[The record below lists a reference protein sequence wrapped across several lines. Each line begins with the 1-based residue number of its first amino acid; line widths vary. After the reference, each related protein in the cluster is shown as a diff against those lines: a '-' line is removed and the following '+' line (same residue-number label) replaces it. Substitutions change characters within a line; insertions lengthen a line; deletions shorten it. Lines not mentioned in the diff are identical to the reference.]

1 MKKFASVL
9 VQLKTLALEKIE
21 QKLESKRL
29 ELQQNE
35 REVLDKQAQ
44 LSAFKNPE
52 LGGMSLFL
60 QTQQLKSALRLEI
73 EYYQQEGENLNKDLK
88 VLEKDYFLANQELEK
103 AKIILEKEKQK
114 EKEIVEKKEQTL
126 LDENAMILHW
136 QKGGLAC
143 VKSC

>member
-29 ELQQNE
+29 EWRQNE
-35 REVLDKQAQ
+35 REILDKQAQ

-60 QTQQLKSALRLEI
+60 QTQQLKSALRMEI
-73 EYYQQEGENLNKDLK
+73 EYYQQQGENLTKDLK
-88 VLEKDYFLANQELEK
+88 ILEKDYLLANQELEK
-103 AKIILEKEKQK
+103 AKIILEKEKRK
-114 EKEIVEKKEQTL
+114 EKEILEKKEQTL

-136 QKGGLAC
+136 QKEGLHA
-143 VKSC
+143 

>member
-1 MKKFASVL
+1 MKKFAFIL

-29 ELQQNE
+29 EWQQKE

-60 QTQQLKSALRLEI
+60 QTQQLKSALRMEI
-73 EYYQQEGENLNKDLK
+73 EYYQQESENLNKDLK
-88 VLEKDYFLANQELEK
+88 ILEKEYLLANQELEK
-103 AKIILEKEKQK
+103 AKIILENEKRK
-114 EKEIVEKKEQTL
+114 EKEIVEKKEQAL

-136 QKGGLAC
+136 QKEGLHA
-143 VKSC
+143 

>member
-21 QKLESKRL
+21 QKLENKRL
-29 ELQQNE
+29 EWQQNE
-35 REVLDKQAQ
+35 REILDKQAQ

-60 QTQQLKSALRLEI
+60 QTQQLKSALRMEI
-73 EYYQQEGENLNKDLK
+73 EYYQQESENLIKDLK
-88 VLEKDYFLANQELEK
+88 ILEKECLLANQELEK
-103 AKIILEKEKQK
+103 AKIILENEKRK
-114 EKEIVEKKEQTL
+114 EKEILEKKEQAL

-136 QKGGLAC
+136 QKEGLHA
-143 VKSC
+143 

>member
-60 QTQQLKSALRLEI
+60 QTQQLKSALKMEI
-73 EYYQQEGENLNKDLK
+73 EYYQQQSENLTKDLK
-88 VLEKDYFLANQELEK
+88 ILEKDYLLANQELEK
-103 AKIILEKEKQK
+103 AKIILENEKQK
-114 EKEIVEKKEQTL
+114 EKEILEKKEQAL

-136 QKGGLAC
+136 QKEGLHA
-143 VKSC
+143 

>member
-29 ELQQNE
+29 ELQQKE

-60 QTQQLKSALRLEI
+60 QTQQLKSALRMEI
-73 EYYQQEGENLNKDLK
+73 EYYQQEGENLTKDLK
-88 VLEKDYFLANQELEK
+88 ILEKDYLLANQELEK

-114 EKEIVEKKEQTL
+114 EKEILEKKEQAL

-136 QKGGLAC
+136 QKGGLHA
-143 VKSC
+143 

>member
-1 MKKFASVL
+1 M

-29 ELQQNE
+29 EWRQNE
-35 REVLDKQAQ
+35 REILDKQAQ

-60 QTQQLKSALRLEI
+60 QTQQLKSALRMEI
-73 EYYQQEGENLNKDLK
+73 EYYQQQGENLIKDLK
-88 VLEKDYFLANQELEK
+88 ILEKEYFLANQELEK
-103 AKIILEKEKQK
+103 AKIILENEKRK
-114 EKEIVEKKEQTL
+114 EKEILEKKEQAL

-136 QKGGLAC
+136 QKEGLHA
-143 VKSC
+143 

>member
-29 ELQQNE
+29 EWRQNE
-35 REVLDKQAQ
+35 REILDKQAQ

-60 QTQQLKSALRLEI
+60 QTQQLKSALRMEI
-73 EYYQQEGENLNKDLK
+73 EYYQQESENLTKDLK
-88 VLEKDYFLANQELEK
+88 ILEKDCLLANQELEK
-103 AKIILEKEKQK
+103 AKIILENEKRK
-114 EKEIVEKKEQTL
+114 EKEILEKKEQAL
-126 LDENAMILHW
+126 LDENTMILHW
-136 QKGGLAC
+136 QKGGLHA
-143 VKSC
+143 

>member
-1 MKKFASVL
+1 MKKFASVW

-29 ELQQNE
+29 EWRQNE
-35 REVLDKQAQ
+35 REILDKQAQ

-60 QTQQLKSALRLEI
+60 QTQQLKSALRMEI
-73 EYYQQEGENLNKDLK
+73 EHYQQQGENLIKDLK
-88 VLEKDYFLANQELEK
+88 ILEKDYLLANQELEK
-103 AKIILEKEKQK
+103 AKIILENEKRK
-114 EKEIVEKKEQTL
+114 EKEILEKKEQAL

-136 QKGGLAC
+136 QKEGLHA
-143 VKSC
+143 

>member
-29 ELQQNE
+29 EWQQKE
-35 REVLDKQAQ
+35 REILDKQAQ

-60 QTQQLKSALRLEI
+60 QTQQLKSALRMEI
-73 EYYQQEGENLNKDLK
+73 EYYQQESENLNKDLK
-88 VLEKDYFLANQELEK
+88 ILEKDYLLANQELEK
-103 AKIILEKEKQK
+103 AKIILENEKRK
-114 EKEIVEKKEQTL
+114 EKEILEKKEQAL

-136 QKGGLAC
+136 QKEGLHA
-143 VKSC
+143 

>member
-29 ELQQNE
+29 EWQQNE

-60 QTQQLKSALRLEI
+60 QTQQLKSALRMEI
-73 EYYQQEGENLNKDLK
+73 EYYQQEGENLTKDLK
-88 VLEKDYFLANQELEK
+88 ILERDYLLANQELEK

-114 EKEIVEKKEQTL
+114 EQEILEKKEQAL

-136 QKGGLAC
+136 QKEGLHA
-143 VKSC
+143 

>member
-29 ELQQNE
+29 EWQQNE
-35 REVLDKQAQ
+35 REILDKQAQ

-60 QTQQLKSALRLEI
+60 QTQQLKSALRMEI
-73 EYYQQEGENLNKDLK
+73 EYYQQESENLTKDLK
-88 VLEKDYFLANQELEK
+88 ILEKDCLLANQELEK
-103 AKIILEKEKQK
+103 AKIILEKEKRK
-114 EKEIVEKKEQTL
+114 EKEILEKKEQAL

-136 QKGGLAC
+136 QKEGLHA
-143 VKSC
+143 

>member
-21 QKLESKRL
+21 QKLQSKRL

-35 REVLDKQAQ
+35 REVLDKQTQ

-73 EYYQQEGENLNKDLK
+73 EYYQQQSEDLNKDLK
-88 VLEKDYFLANQELEK
+88 ILEKDYLLANQELEK
-103 AKIILEKEKQK
+103 AKIILENEKQK
-114 EKEIVEKKEQTL
+114 EKEILEKKEQAL

-136 QKGGLAC
+136 QKEGLHA
-143 VKSC
+143 

>member
-29 ELQQNE
+29 ELQQKE
-35 REVLDKQAQ
+35 REILDKQAQ

-60 QTQQLKSALRLEI
+60 QTQQLKSALRMEI
-73 EYYQQEGENLNKDLK
+73 EYYQQQSENLTKDLK
-88 VLEKDYFLANQELEK
+88 VLEKDYLLANQELEK
-103 AKIILEKEKQK
+103 AKIILENEKQK
-114 EKEIVEKKEQTL
+114 EQKILEKKEQAL

-136 QKGGLAC
+136 QKGGLHA
-143 VKSC
+143 

>member
-60 QTQQLKSALRLEI
+60 QTQQLKSALRMEI
-73 EYYQQEGENLNKDLK
+73 EYYQQESENLTKDLK
-88 VLEKDYFLANQELEK
+88 ILEKDYLLANQELEK
-103 AKIILEKEKQK
+103 AKIILENEKQK
-114 EKEIVEKKEQTL
+114 EQKILEKKEQAL

-136 QKGGLAC
+136 QKGGLHA
-143 VKSC
+143 

>member
-35 REVLDKQAQ
+35 REILDKQAQ

-60 QTQQLKSALRLEI
+60 QIQQLKSALRMEI
-73 EYYQQEGENLNKDLK
+73 EYCQQEGENLTKDLK
-88 VLEKDYFLANQELEK
+88 VLEKDYLLANQELEK
-103 AKIILEKEKQK
+103 AKIILENEKQK
-114 EKEIVEKKEQTL
+114 EKEIVEKKEQAL

-136 QKGGLAC
+136 QKGGLHA
-143 VKSC
+143 

>member
-29 ELQQNE
+29 KLRQNE
-35 REVLDKQAQ
+35 REVLEKQAQ

-60 QTQQLKSALRLEI
+60 QTQQLKSALRMEI
-73 EYYQQEGENLNKDLK
+73 EYYQQEGENLTKDLK
-88 VLEKDYFLANQELEK
+88 ILEKDYLLANQELEK
-103 AKIILEKEKQK
+103 AKIILENEKQK
-114 EKEIVEKKEQTL
+114 EKEILEKKEQAL

-136 QKGGLAC
+136 QKGGMHA
-143 VKSC
+143 

>member
-35 REVLDKQAQ
+35 REILDKQAQ

-60 QTQQLKSALRLEI
+60 QTQQLKSALRMEI

-88 VLEKDYFLANQELEK
+88 VLEKDYLLANQELEK

-114 EKEIVEKKEQTL
+114 EKEILEKKEQAL

-136 QKGGLAC
+136 QKEGLHA
-143 VKSC
+143 

>member
-29 ELQQNE
+29 ELRQNE
-35 REVLDKQAQ
+35 REILDKQAQ

-88 VLEKDYFLANQELEK
+88 ILEKDYLLANQELEK
-103 AKIILEKEKQK
+103 AKIILENEKQK
-114 EKEIVEKKEQTL
+114 EKEIVEKKEQAL

-136 QKGGLAC
+136 QKGGLHA
-143 VKSC
+143 

>member
-29 ELQQNE
+29 ELQQKE

-44 LSAFKNPE
+44 LSTFKNPE

-60 QTQQLKSALRLEI
+60 QTQQLKSALRMEI

-88 VLEKDYFLANQELEK
+88 ILEKEYLLANQELEK

-114 EKEIVEKKEQTL
+114 EKEIVKKKERAL

-136 QKGGLAC
+136 QKEGLHA
-143 VKSC
+143 

>member
-29 ELQQNE
+29 KLRQNE

-60 QTQQLKSALRLEI
+60 QTQQLKSALRMEI
-73 EYYQQEGENLNKDLK
+73 EYYQQEGENLTKDLK
-88 VLEKDYFLANQELEK
+88 VLEKDYLLANQELEK
-103 AKIILEKEKQK
+103 AKIILENEKQK
-114 EKEIVEKKEQTL
+114 EKEIVEKKEQAL

-136 QKGGLAC
+136 QKGGLHA
-143 VKSC
+143 

>member
-1 MKKFASVL
+1 MKKFASIL

-29 ELQQNE
+29 EWQQNE
-35 REVLDKQAQ
+35 REILDKQAQ

-60 QTQQLKSALRLEI
+60 QTQQLKSALRMEI
-73 EYYQQEGENLNKDLK
+73 EYYQQESENLNKDLK
-88 VLEKDYFLANQELEK
+88 ILEKEYLLANQELEK
-103 AKIILEKEKQK
+103 AKIILENEKKK
-114 EKEIVEKKEQTL
+114 EKEILEKKEQAL

-136 QKGGLAC
+136 QKEGLHA
-143 VKSC
+143 

>member
-29 ELQQNE
+29 EWQQNE
-35 REVLDKQAQ
+35 REILDKQAQ

-60 QTQQLKSALRLEI
+60 QTQQLKSALRMEI
-73 EYYQQEGENLNKDLK
+73 EYYQQQGENLTKDLK
-88 VLEKDYFLANQELEK
+88 ILEKDYFLANQELEK
-103 AKIILEKEKQK
+103 AKIILENEKRK
-114 EKEIVEKKEQTL
+114 EKEILEKKEQAL

-136 QKGGLAC
+136 QKEGLHA
-143 VKSC
+143 

>member
-60 QTQQLKSALRLEI
+60 QTQQLKSALRMEI
-73 EYYQQEGENLNKDLK
+73 EYYQQQSENLNKDLK
-88 VLEKDYFLANQELEK
+88 ILEKDYLLANQELEK

-114 EKEIVEKKEQTL
+114 EKEIVEKKEQAL

-136 QKGGLAC
+136 QKEGLHA
-143 VKSC
+143 

>member
-29 ELQQNE
+29 EWQQNE
-35 REVLDKQAQ
+35 REILDKQAQ

-60 QTQQLKSALRLEI
+60 QTQQLKSALRMEI
-73 EYYQQEGENLNKDLK
+73 EYYQQESENLTKDLK
-88 VLEKDYFLANQELEK
+88 ILEKEYLLANQELEQ
-103 AKIILEKEKQK
+103 AKIILENEKRK
-114 EKEIVEKKEQTL
+114 EKEILEKKEQAL

-136 QKGGLAC
+136 QKEGLHA
-143 VKSC
+143 

>member
-60 QTQQLKSALRLEI
+60 QTQQLKSALRMEI

-88 VLEKDYFLANQELEK
+88 ILEKDYLLANQELEK

-114 EKEIVEKKEQTL
+114 EQKILGKKRAGSFRRKRHDFTL
-126 LDENAMILHW
+126 A
-136 QKGGLAC
+136 KRGLAC

>member
-35 REVLDKQAQ
+35 REVLEKQAQ

-60 QTQQLKSALRLEI
+60 QTQQLKSALRMEI
-73 EYYQQEGENLNKDLK
+73 EYCQQEGENLIKDLK
-88 VLEKDYFLANQELEK
+88 ILEKEYLLANQELEK
-103 AKIILEKEKQK
+103 AKIILENEKRK
-114 EKEIVEKKEQTL
+114 EKEILEKKEQAL

-136 QKGGLAC
+136 QKGGLHA
-143 VKSC
+143 

>member
-29 ELQQNE
+29 EWRQNE
-35 REVLDKQAQ
+35 REILDKQAQ

-60 QTQQLKSALRLEI
+60 QTQQLKSALRMEI
-73 EYYQQEGENLNKDLK
+73 EYYQQQGENLIKDLK
-88 VLEKDYFLANQELEK
+88 VLEKDCLLANQELEK
-103 AKIILEKEKQK
+103 AKIILENEKRK
-114 EKEIVEKKEQTL
+114 EKEILEKKEQAL

-136 QKGGLAC
+136 QKEGLHA
-143 VKSC
+143 

>member
-29 ELQQNE
+29 ELQQKE

-60 QTQQLKSALRLEI
+60 QTQQLKSALRMEI
-73 EYYQQEGENLNKDLK
+73 EYCQQEGENLTKDLK
-88 VLEKDYFLANQELEK
+88 ILEKEYLLANQELEK

-114 EKEIVEKKEQTL
+114 EKEILEKKEQAL

-136 QKGGLAC
+136 QKEVLHA
-143 VKSC
+143 

>member
-60 QTQQLKSALRLEI
+60 QTQQLKSALRMEI
-73 EYYQQEGENLNKDLK
+73 EYYQQENENLNKDLK
-88 VLEKDYFLANQELEK
+88 ILEKDYLLANQELEK
-103 AKIILEKEKQK
+103 AKIILENEKQK
-114 EKEIVEKKEQTL
+114 EQEILEKKEQAL

-136 QKGGLAC
+136 QKEGLHA
-143 VKSC
+143 

>member
-1 MKKFASVL
+1 MKKFAFVL

-35 REVLDKQAQ
+35 REILDKQAQ

-60 QTQQLKSALRLEI
+60 QTQQLKSALRMEI
-73 EYYQQEGENLNKDLK
+73 EYYQQQGENLIKDLK
-88 VLEKDYFLANQELEK
+88 ILEKDCLLANQELEK
-103 AKIILEKEKQK
+103 AKIILENEKRK
-114 EKEIVEKKEQTL
+114 EKEILEKKEQAL

-136 QKGGLAC
+136 QKEGLHA
-143 VKSC
+143 

>member
-60 QTQQLKSALRLEI
+60 QTQQLKSALRMEI
-73 EYYQQEGENLNKDLK
+73 EYYQQEGKNLNKDLK
-88 VLEKDYFLANQELEK
+88 VLEKDYLLANQELEK

-114 EKEIVEKKEQTL
+114 EQEILEKKEQAL

-136 QKGGLAC
+136 QKGGLHA
-143 VKSC
+143 

>member
-29 ELQQNE
+29 KLQQNE

-60 QTQQLKSALRLEI
+60 QTQQLKSALRMEI

-88 VLEKDYFLANQELEK
+88 ILEKDYLLANQELEK

-114 EKEIVEKKEQTL
+114 EKEIVEKKEQAL

-136 QKGGLAC
+136 QKEGLHA
-143 VKSC
+143 

>member
-60 QTQQLKSALRLEI
+60 QTQQLKSALRMEI
-73 EYYQQEGENLNKDLK
+73 EYYQQESENLSKDLK
-88 VLEKDYFLANQELEK
+88 ILEKDYLLANQELEK
-103 AKIILEKEKQK
+103 AKIILENEKQK
-114 EKEIVEKKEQTL
+114 EKEILEKKEQAL

-136 QKGGLAC
+136 QKEGLHA
-143 VKSC
+143 

>member
-29 ELQQNE
+29 EWRQNE
-35 REVLDKQAQ
+35 REILDKQAQ
-44 LSAFKNPE
+44 LSAFKNPK

-60 QTQQLKSALRLEI
+60 QTQQLKSALRMEI
-73 EYYQQEGENLNKDLK
+73 EYYQQQGENLIKDLK
-88 VLEKDYFLANQELEK
+88 ILEKDYFLANQELEK
-103 AKIILEKEKQK
+103 AKIILENEKRK
-114 EKEIVEKKEQTL
+114 EKEILEKKEQAL

-136 QKGGLAC
+136 QKGGLHA
-143 VKSC
+143 